1 MAERPAQETDRP
13 RVLVVQS
20 ERISTTVLRRMVE
33 RLGLACET
41 TSDLDEARGR
51 LARGGLA
58 AAVVDLGL
66 HGAEG
71 QEVARDLRRTAGPTT
86 VLVGTSIDHDLE
98 LAAACAAEAV
108 RLLPHPVAV
117 DDLAHALD
125 EVVRRG
131 REPGPAVDISV
142 LTELAEQIGDPGLAR
157 EIVRTYLDELPD
169 RRARLEAGRT
179 AGADLEDVQRAAH
192 SFKSAS
198 ATVGALPLSE
208 ACARV
213 ETALR
218 RGESQGLPDQV
229 EKILALLPEVD
240 SQLEAW
246 MAAGT
251 LAGPSD
257 DQDGSNR

>member
-1 MAERPAQETDRP
+1 M
-13 RVLVVQS
+13 
-20 ERISTTVLRRMVE
+20 
-33 RLGLACET
+33 
-41 TSDLDEARGR
+41 
-51 LARGGLA
+51 
-58 AAVVDLGL
+58 
-66 HGAEG
+66 
-71 QEVARDLRRTAGPTT
+71 
-86 VLVGTSIDHDLE
+86 
-98 LAAACAAEAV
+98 
-108 RLLPHPVAV
+108 
-117 DDLAHALD
+117 
-125 EVVRRG
+125 
-131 REPGPAVDISV
+131 

-179 AGADLEDVQRAAH
+179 AGADLEDVQRVAH

-218 RGESQGLPDQV
+218 RGESEGLPDQV
-229 EKILALLPEVD
+229 EKVLALLPEVD

-246 MAAGT
+246 MAGGT
-251 LAGPSD
+251 FAGPSD